1 MVITQERNES
11 FVTKVEMF
19 YEDNEPSKT
28 QYFKEGSYVFPR
40 RGRRVPVQWC
50 NAALQ
55 PKFAL
60 LLQSL
65 IYFEGNS
72 SLINQGIMQLLM
84 DLCIYHQSRLLW
96 RGPLACRQQNCDAIQ
111 DLNERSCPCNHSFYS
126 TIVISPCH
134 CSRQSFSL
142 WHLSNSRRLQLSKTD
157 SEEFWASC
165 KHNIS
170 HLQQKPQTK
179 VQVEWWMN
187 DCDSVLKLE
196 KFGFLL
202 CCFTALVLGGIQ
214 FRATLQF
221 LSFKWAQ
228 KQIRS
233 ASS

>member
-19 YEDNEPSKT
+19 YEDNEPSKM

-134 CSRQSFSL
+134 CSRQSFSFV
-142 WHLSNSRRLQLSKTD
+142 SSVQLQKAPAIKNRQ
-157 SEEFWASC
+157 W
-165 KHNIS
+165 
-170 HLQQKPQTK
+170 
-179 VQVEWWMN
+179 
-187 DCDSVLKLE
+187 
-196 KFGFLL
+196 
-202 CCFTALVLGGIQ
+202 GI
-214 FRATLQF
+214 
-221 LSFKWAQ
+221 LSFLQTQYFSFATE
-228 KQIRS
+228 
-233 ASS
+233 ASD